1 MRAIVVYGVG
11 AVALVGLGIGSLF
24 IGGGTSTNSNPSQS
38 AAVAKSESAP
48 IEATAA
54 LAPANKAQV
63 TAQAP
68 AVQPPQPTPMPWVAE
83 TPCQT
88 TGALGV
94 SRVVE
99 IDTSG
104 GPGFG
109 FQHFKA
115 YDFLN
120 PGEVVFT
127 FDDGPWPGNTPAVLA
142 ALAAQCTKATFFS
155 IGKHAIWHPEIL
167 KLVAAAGHTVGS
179 HTWSHADLSKKTPD
193 EAKDEIEK
201 GISAVHAAL
210 GGPLAPFFRFPD
222 LRQPPEM
229 ISYLEGRNIAMFS
242 TDVDSFDF
250 KIHKPDQ
257 IITSVM
263 TKLKKQGKGIILM
276 HDFQHGTAQALPQLL
291 AELKAGGFKVVQL
304 RPKSAVETLAEYDAM
319 MSQEIKGG
327 TANAKPTASV
337 VRTVSDGN

>member
-1 MRAIVVYGVG
+1 MRAIVVYGVS

-24 IGGGTSTNSNPSQS
+24 IGGGKSTNTDA
-38 AAVAKSESAP
+38 AAVAAKPQPAP
-48 IEATAA
+48 VEATAA
-54 LAPANKAQV
+54 LAPPGKMQV
-63 TAQAP
+63 MAQAP
-68 AVQPPQPTPMPWVAE
+68 AVQPPQPTPMPRVAE
-83 TPCQT
+83 APCQT
-88 TGALGV
+88 PGALGV
-94 SRVVE
+94 GRVVE

-120 PGEVVFT
+120 AGEVVLT

-167 KLVAAAGHTVGS
+167 KQVAAAGHTVGS

-193 EAKDEIEK
+193 EGKDEIEK
-201 GISAVHAAL
+201 GISAVRAAL
-210 GGPLAPFFRFPD
+210 GGPIAPFFRFPT
-222 LRQPPEM
+222 LRQTPEM
-229 ISYLEGRNIAMFS
+229 VSYLEGRNIAMFS

-250 KIHKPDQ
+250 KIHKEDQ
-257 IITSVM
+257 LITSVM
-263 TKLKKQGKGIILM
+263 SKLKKQGKGIILM

-291 AELKAGGFKVVQL
+291 ADLKAGLFKIVHL
-304 RPKSAVETLAEYDAM
+304 RPKSVAETLPEYDAM

-327 TANAKPTASV
+327 TANAKPTNSV
-337 VRTVSDGN
+337 VRTVSD

>member
-24 IGGGTSTNSNPSQS
+24 IGGGTSTSSNAPQT
-38 AAVAKSESAP
+38 AAVAKPEAAP
-48 IEATAA
+48 VEATAA
-54 LAPANKAQV
+54 VAPP
-63 TAQAP
+63 TAQALAP
-68 AVQPPQPTPMPWVAE
+68 VPPQPTPMPRVAE
-83 TPCQT
+83 APCQNP
-88 TGALGV
+88 GALGV
-94 SRVVE
+94 ARVVE
-99 IDTSG
+99 IDTGG

-167 KLVAAAGHTVGS
+167 KQVAAAGHTIGS

-210 GGPLAPFFRFPD
+210 GGPFAPFFRFPD
-222 LRQPPEM
+222 LRQPPEV

-250 KIHKPDQ
+250 KIHKEDQ
-257 IITSVM
+257 LINSVM

-291 AELKAGGFKVVQL
+291 ADLKAGGFKVVHL
-304 RPKSAVETLAEYDAM
+304 IPKSAVETLPEYDAM

-327 TANAKPTASV
+327 TANAKPTNSV

>member
-24 IGGGTSTNSNPSQS
+24 IGGAKSTNTNPPP
-38 AAVAKSESAP
+38 AAAAAKPNPAP
-48 IEATAA
+48 VEATAA
-54 LAPANKAQV
+54 LAPANKVQV
-63 TAQAP
+63 MAQAP
-68 AVQPPQPTPMPWVAE
+68 AIQPPQPTPMPRVAE
-83 TPCQT
+83 APCQNPS
-88 TGALGV
+88 ALGV
-94 SRVVE
+94 ERVVE

-167 KLVAAAGHTVGS
+167 KQVAAAGHTVGS

-193 EAKDEIEK
+193 EAKEEIEK

-210 GGPLAPFFRFPD
+210 GAPLAPFFRFPD

-229 ISYLEGRNIAMFS
+229 ISYLESRNIAMFS

-250 KIHKPDQ
+250 KIHKEDQ
-257 IITSVM
+257 LIASVM

-276 HDFQHGTAQALPQLL
+276 HDFQRGTAQALPQLL
-291 AELKAGGFKVVQL
+291 ADIKAAGFKVVQL
-304 RPKSAVETLAEYDAM
+304 RPKSAVETLPQYDAM
-319 MSQEIKGG
+319 MSQEIKGAS
-327 TANAKPTASV
+327 ANAKPTSSV
-337 VRTVSDGN
+337 VRTVSEGN

>member
-1 MRAIVVYGVG
+1 MRAIVVYGVS

-24 IGGGTSTNSNPSQS
+24 IGGGKSTNTDP
-38 AAVAKSESAP
+38 AAVAAKPQPAP
-48 IEATAA
+48 VEATAA
-54 LAPANKAQV
+54 LAPPGKMQV
-63 TAQAP
+63 MAQAP
-68 AVQPPQPTPMPWVAE
+68 AVQPPQPTPMPRVAE
-83 TPCQT
+83 APCQT
-88 TGALGV
+88 PGALGV
-94 SRVVE
+94 GRVVE

-120 PGEVVFT
+120 AGEVVLT

-155 IGKHAIWHPEIL
+155 IGKHAVWHPEIL
-167 KLVAAAGHTVGS
+167 KQVAAAGHTVGS

-193 EAKDEIEK
+193 EGKEEIEK
-201 GISAVHAAL
+201 GISGVRAAL
-210 GGPLAPFFRFPD
+210 GGPIAPFFRFPT
-222 LRQPPEM
+222 LRQTPEM
-229 ISYLEGRNIAMFS
+229 VSYLEGRNIAMFS

-250 KIHKPDQ
+250 KIHKEDQ
-257 IITSVM
+257 LITSVM
-263 TKLKKQGKGIILM
+263 SKLKKQGKGIILV

-291 AELKAGGFKVVQL
+291 ADLKAGGFKIVHL
-304 RPKSAVETLAEYDAM
+304 RPKSVAETLPQYDAM

-327 TANAKPTASV
+327 TANAKPTNSV
-337 VRTVSDGN
+337 VRTVSE

>member
-1 MRAIVVYGVG
+1 MRAIVVYGVS

-24 IGGGTSTNSNPSQS
+24 IGGSKSTAPDVSQT
-38 AAVAKSESAP
+38 AAAAKTGP
-48 IEATAA
+48 VEATAA
-54 LAPANKAQV
+54 LAPASKVQV
-63 TAQAP
+63 MAQAP
-68 AVQPPQPTPMPWVAE
+68 AVQPPQPTPMPRLAE
-83 TPCQT
+83 APCQNP
-88 TGALGV
+88 GALGV
-94 SRVVE
+94 ARVVE

-167 KLVAAAGHTVGS
+167 KQVAAAGHTVGS
-179 HTWSHADLSKKTPD
+179 HTWSHADLSKKTPE

-201 GISAVHAAL
+201 GMSAVHAAL
-210 GGPLAPFFRFPD
+210 GGPVAPFFRFPT
-222 LRQPPEM
+222 LRQPQEM
-229 ISYLEGRNIAMFS
+229 VTYLEGRNIAMFS

-250 KIHKPDQ
+250 KIHKEDQ
-257 IITSVM
+257 LITSVM
-263 TKLKKQGKGIILM
+263 SKLKKQGKGIILM
-276 HDFQHGTAQALPQLL
+276 HDFQHGTAQALPQIL
-291 AELKAGGFKVVQL
+291 ADLKAAGFKVVHL
-304 RPKSAVETLAEYDAM
+304 RPKSAAETLPEYDAM

-327 TANAKPTASV
+327 TANAKPTNSV
-337 VRTVSDGN
+337 VRTVEGN

>member
-1 MRAIVVYGVG
+1 MRAIVVYGVS

-24 IGGGTSTNSNPSQS
+24 IGGGKSTNTDP
-38 AAVAKSESAP
+38 AAVAAKPQPAP
-48 IEATAA
+48 VEATAA
-54 LAPANKAQV
+54 LAPPGKMQV
-63 TAQAP
+63 MAQAP
-68 AVQPPQPTPMPWVAE
+68 AVQPPQPTPMPRVAE
-83 TPCQT
+83 APCQT
-88 TGALGV
+88 PGALGV
-94 SRVVE
+94 GRVVE

-120 PGEVVFT
+120 AGEVVLT

-155 IGKHAIWHPEIL
+155 IGKHAVWHPEIL
-167 KLVAAAGHTVGS
+167 KQVAAAGHTVGS

-193 EAKDEIEK
+193 EGKDEIEK
-201 GISAVHAAL
+201 GISAVRAAL
-210 GGPLAPFFRFPD
+210 GGPIAPFFRFPT
-222 LRQPPEM
+222 LRQTPEM
-229 ISYLEGRNIAMFS
+229 VSYLEGRNIAMFS

-250 KIHKPDQ
+250 KIHKEDQ
-257 IITSVM
+257 LITSVM
-263 TKLKKQGKGIILM
+263 SKLKKQGKGIILV

-291 AELKAGGFKVVQL
+291 ADLKAGGFKIVHL
-304 RPKSAVETLAEYDAM
+304 RPKSVAETLPQYDAM

-337 VRTVSDGN
+337 VRTVSEGN

>member
-1 MRAIVVYGVG
+1 MRAIVVYGVS

-24 IGGGTSTNSNPSQS
+24 IGGGKSTAPTAPQT
-38 AAVAKSESAP
+38 AAAAKTQPAP
-48 IEATAA
+48 VEATAA
-54 LAPANKAQV
+54 LAPSSKVQV
-63 TAQAP
+63 MAQAP
-68 AVQPPQPTPMPWVAE
+68 AVQPMPMPRVAE
-83 TPCQT
+83 APCQNP
-88 TGALGV
+88 GALGV
-94 SRVVE
+94 ARVVE

-142 ALAAQCTKATFFS
+142 ALAAQCTKGTFFS

-167 KLVAAAGHTVGS
+167 KQVAAAGHTVGS

-201 GISAVHAAL
+201 GLSAVHAAL
-210 GGPLAPFFRFPD
+210 GGPVAPFFRFPE

-229 ISYLEGRNIAMFS
+229 ISYLESRNIAMFS

-250 KIHKPDQ
+250 KIHKEDKL
-257 IITSVM
+257 IESVM

-276 HDFQHGTAQALPQLL
+276 HDFQRSTAQALPQLL
-291 AELKAGGFKVVQL
+291 ADLKAAGFKVVQL
-304 RPKSAVETLAEYDAM
+304 RPKSVAETLPQYDAM

-327 TANAKPTASV
+327 TANAKPTNSV
-337 VRTVSDGN
+337 VRTVSEGN

>member
-1 MRAIVVYGVG
+1 MRAIVVYGVS

-24 IGGGTSTNSNPSQS
+24 IGGGKSTDTNP
-38 AAVAKSESAP
+38 AAVAAKPQPAP
-48 IEATAA
+48 VEATAA
-54 LAPANKAQV
+54 LAPSSKVQV
-63 TAQAP
+63 AAQAP
-68 AVQPPQPTPMPWVAE
+68 AVQVPQSTPMPRVAE
-83 TPCQT
+83 APCKNP
-88 TGALGV
+88 GALGV
-94 SRVVE
+94 ARVVE

-120 PGEVVFT
+120 AGEVVLT

-155 IGKHAIWHPEIL
+155 IGKHAVWHPEIL
-167 KLVAAAGHTVGS
+167 KQVAAAGHTVGS

-193 EAKDEIEK
+193 EGKEEIEK
-201 GISAVHAAL
+201 GISGVRAAL
-210 GGPLAPFFRFPD
+210 GGPIAPFFRFPT

-229 ISYLEGRNIAMFS
+229 VSYLEGRNIAMFS

-250 KIHKPDQ
+250 KIHKEDQ
-257 IITSVM
+257 LITSVM
-263 TKLKKQGKGIILM
+263 SKLKKQGKGIVLM

-291 AELKAGGFKVVQL
+291 ADLKAGGFKVVHL
-304 RPKSAVETLAEYDAM
+304 RPKSAAETLPQYDAM

-327 TANAKPTASV
+327 TANAKPTNSV
-337 VRTVSDGN
+337 VRTVSE

>member
-1 MRAIVVYGVG
+1 MRAIVVYGVS

-24 IGGGTSTNSNPSQS
+24 IGGGKSTAPTAPQT
-38 AAVAKSESAP
+38 AAAAKPAP
-48 IEATAA
+48 VEATAA
-54 LAPANKAQV
+54 LAPASKVQV
-63 TAQAP
+63 MAQAP
-68 AVQPPQPTPMPWVAE
+68 AIQPPPPMPRVAE
-83 TPCQT
+83 APCQT
-88 TGALGV
+88 PGALGV
-94 SRVVE
+94 ERVVE

-120 PGEVVFT
+120 PGEVVLT

-142 ALAAQCTKATFFS
+142 ALAAQCTKGTFFS

-167 KLVAAAGHTVGS
+167 KQVAAAGHTVGS

-210 GGPLAPFFRFPD
+210 GAPLAPFFRFPD

-257 IITSVM
+257 IVSSVM

-276 HDFQHGTAQALPQLL
+276 HDFQRGTAQALPQLL

-304 RPKSAVETLAEYDAM
+304 RPKSAVETLPEYDAM

-327 TANAKPTASV
+327 TANAKPTNSV
-337 VRTVSDGN
+337 VRTVSEAN

>member
-1 MRAIVVYGVG
+1 MRAIVVYGVS

-24 IGGGTSTNSNPSQS
+24 IGGGKSTAPTAPQTAT
-38 AAVAKSESAP
+38 AAKPAP
-48 IEATAA
+48 VEATAA
-54 LAPANKAQV
+54 LAPASKVQV
-63 TAQAP
+63 MAQAP
-68 AVQPPQPTPMPWVAE
+68 AIQPPPSMPRVAE
-83 TPCQT
+83 APCQT
-88 TGALGV
+88 PGALGV
-94 SRVVE
+94 ERVVE

-120 PGEVVFT
+120 PGEVVLT

-142 ALAAQCTKATFFS
+142 ALAAQCTKGTFFS

-167 KLVAAAGHTVGS
+167 KQVAAAGHTVGS

-210 GGPLAPFFRFPD
+210 GAPLAPFFRFPD

-257 IITSVM
+257 IVSSVM

-276 HDFQHGTAQALPQLL
+276 HDFQRGTAQALPQLL

-304 RPKSAVETLAEYDAM
+304 RPKSAVETLPEYDAM

-327 TANAKPTASV
+327 TANAKPTNSV
-337 VRTVSDGN
+337 VRTVSEAN

>member
-1 MRAIVVYGVG
+1 MRAIVVYGVS

-24 IGGGTSTNSNPSQS
+24 IGGGKSTAPGVSQT
-38 AAVAKSESAP
+38 AAAAKPAP
-48 IEATAA
+48 VEATAA
-54 LAPANKAQV
+54 LAPASKVQV
-63 TAQAP
+63 MAQAP
-68 AVQPPQPTPMPWVAE
+68 AVQPPQPTPMPRVAE
-83 TPCQT
+83 APCQNP
-88 TGALGV
+88 GALGV
-94 SRVVE
+94 ARVVE

-142 ALAAQCTKATFFS
+142 ALAAQCTKGTFFS

-167 KLVAAAGHTVGS
+167 KQVAAAGHTVGS

-193 EAKDEIEK
+193 EAKDAIEK
-201 GISAVHAAL
+201 GLSAVHAAL
-210 GGPLAPFFRFPD
+210 GGPVAPFFRFPE

-242 TDVDSFDF
+242 TDIDSFDF
-250 KIHKPDQ
+250 KIHKEDKL
-257 IITSVM
+257 IESVM

-276 HDFQHGTAQALPQLL
+276 HDFQRSTAQALPQLL
-291 AELKAGGFKVVQL
+291 ADLKAASFKVVQL
-304 RPKSAVETLAEYDAM
+304 RPKSVAETLPQYDAM

-327 TANAKPTASV
+327 TANAKPTNSV
-337 VRTVSDGN
+337 VRTVSEGN

>member
-1 MRAIVVYGVG
+1 MRAIVVYGVS

-24 IGGGTSTNSNPSQS
+24 IGGGKSTNTDP
-38 AAVAKSESAP
+38 AAVAAKPAP
-48 IEATAA
+48 VEATAA
-54 LAPANKAQV
+54 LAPSSKVQV

-68 AVQPPQPTPMPWVAE
+68 AVQPPQPAPMPRVAE
-83 TPCQT
+83 APCQT
-88 TGALGV
+88 PGALGV
-94 SRVVE
+94 GRVVE

-120 PGEVVFT
+120 AGEVVLT

-167 KLVAAAGHTVGS
+167 KQVAAAGHTVGS

-193 EAKDEIEK
+193 EGKDEIEK
-201 GISAVHAAL
+201 GISAVRAAL
-210 GGPLAPFFRFPD
+210 GGPIAPFFRFPT
-222 LRQPPEM
+222 LRQTPEM
-229 ISYLEGRNIAMFS
+229 VSYLEGRNIAMFS

-250 KIHKPDQ
+250 KIHKEDQ
-257 IITSVM
+257 LITSVM
-263 TKLKKQGKGIILM
+263 SKLKKQGKGIILM

-291 AELKAGGFKVVQL
+291 ADLKAGGFKIVHL
-304 RPKSAVETLAEYDAM
+304 RPKSVAETLPQYDAM

-327 TANAKPTASV
+327 TANAKPTNSV
-337 VRTVSDGN
+337 VRTVSE

>member
-1 MRAIVVYGVG
+1 MRAIVVYGVS

-24 IGGGTSTNSNPSQS
+24 IGGGKSTAPTAPQT
-38 AAVAKSESAP
+38 AAAAKPAP
-48 IEATAA
+48 VEATAA
-54 LAPANKAQV
+54 LAPASKVQV
-63 TAQAP
+63 MAQAP
-68 AVQPPQPTPMPWVAE
+68 AIQPPPSMPRVAE
-83 TPCQT
+83 APCQT
-88 TGALGV
+88 PGALGV
-94 SRVVE
+94 ERVVE

-120 PGEVVFT
+120 PGEVVLT

-142 ALAAQCTKATFFS
+142 ALAAQCTKGTFFS

-167 KLVAAAGHTVGS
+167 KQVAAAGHTVGS

-210 GGPLAPFFRFPD
+210 GAPLAPFFRFPD

-257 IITSVM
+257 IVSSVM

-276 HDFQHGTAQALPQLL
+276 HDFQRGTAQALPQLL

-304 RPKSAVETLAEYDAM
+304 RPKSAVETLPEYDAM

-327 TANAKPTASV
+327 TANAKPTNSV
-337 VRTVSDGN
+337 VRTVSEAN

>member
-1 MRAIVVYGVG
+1 MRAIVVYGLG
-11 AVALVGLGIGSLF
+11 AVVLVGLGVGSLF
-24 IGGGTSTNSNPSQS
+24 IGGGQSTSSKPAET
-38 AAVAKSESAP
+38 AAAAKQGAP
-48 IEATAA
+48 VEATAA
-54 LAPANKAQV
+54 LAPASKVQV
-63 TAQAP
+63 MAQAP
-68 AVQPPQPTPMPWVAE
+68 TPVPQSTPMPRVAE

-88 TGALGV
+88 PGALGV
-94 SRVVE
+94 ARVVE
-99 IDTSG
+99 IDTNG

-120 PGEVVFT
+120 AGEVVLT

-167 KLVAAAGHTVGS
+167 KQVAAAGQTIGS

-193 EAKDEIEK
+193 EAKEEIEK

-210 GGPLAPFFRFPD
+210 GGPLAPFFRFPT

-250 KIHKPDQ
+250 KIHKEDQ
-257 IITSVM
+257 LITSVM
-263 TKLKKQGKGIILM
+263 GKLKKQGKGIILM
-276 HDFQHGTAQALPQLL
+276 HDFQHGTAQALPQIL
-291 AELKAGGFKVVQL
+291 ADLKAGGFKVVHL
-304 RPKSAVETLAEYDAM
+304 IPKSAVETLPEYDAM

-327 TANAKPTASV
+327 TANARPTNSV
-337 VRTVSDGN
+337 VRTVSEGN

>member
-1 MRAIVVYGVG
+1 MRAIVVYGVS
-11 AVALVGLGIGSLF
+11 AVALIGLGIGSLF
-24 IGGGTSTNSNPSQS
+24 IGGGQSTNAPQTAAAKPAA
-38 AAVAKSESAP
+38 AAV
-48 IEATAA
+48 EATAA
-54 LAPANKAQV
+54 LAPAAKVQV
-63 TAQAP
+63 MAQAP
-68 AVQPPQPTPMPWVAE
+68 AVQPPQPTPMPRVAE
-83 TPCQT
+83 APCQNP
-88 TGALGV
+88 GALGV
-94 SRVVE
+94 ARVVE

-142 ALAAQCTKATFFS
+142 ALAAQCTKGTFFS

-167 KLVAAAGHTVGS
+167 KQVAAAGHTVGS

-210 GGPLAPFFRFPD
+210 GGPVAPFFRFPD

-257 IITSVM
+257 IVTSVM
-263 TKLKKQGKGIILM
+263 AKLKKQGKGIILM

-291 AELKAGGFKVVQL
+291 AELKTGGFKVVQL
-304 RPKSAVETLAEYDAM
+304 RPKSQVETLPEYDAM

-327 TANAKPTASV
+327 TANAKPTNSV
-337 VRTVSDGN
+337 VRTVSEGN

>member
-1 MRAIVVYGVG
+1 MRAIVVYGVS

-24 IGGGTSTNSNPSQS
+24 IGGGKSTAPTAPQT
-38 AAVAKSESAP
+38 AAAAKSQP
-48 IEATAA
+48 VEATAA
-54 LAPANKAQV
+54 LATSGKVQV
-63 TAQAP
+63 MAQAP
-68 AVQPPQPTPMPWVAE
+68 AIQPPQPSPMPRVAE
-83 TPCQT
+83 APCQT
-88 TGALGV
+88 RGALGV
-94 SRVVE
+94 ERVVE

-142 ALAAQCTKATFFS
+142 ALAAQCTKGTFFS

-167 KLVAAAGHTVGS
+167 KQVAAAGHTVGS
-179 HTWSHADLSKKTPD
+179 HTWSHADLAKKTPD

-201 GISAVHAAL
+201 GLSAVHAAL
-210 GGPLAPFFRFPD
+210 GGPVAPFFRFPE

-242 TDVDSFDF
+242 TDINSFDF
-250 KIHKPDQ
+250 KIHKEDKL
-257 IITSVM
+257 IESVM
-263 TKLKKQGKGIILM
+263 TKLKKQGKGILLM
-276 HDFQHGTAQALPQLL
+276 HDFQRSTAQALPQLL
-291 AELKAGGFKVVQL
+291 ADLKAAGFKVVHL
-304 RPKSAVETLAEYDAM
+304 RPKSVAETLPQYDAM

-327 TANAKPTASV
+327 TANAKPTNSV
-337 VRTVSDGN
+337 VRTVSEGN

>member
-24 IGGGTSTNSNPSQS
+24 IGGGTSTNSNPAP
-38 AAVAKSESAP
+38 AAAAARPQPAP
-48 IEATAA
+48 VEATAA
-54 LAPANKAQV
+54 LAPANKVQV
-63 TAQAP
+63 MAQAP
-68 AVQPPQPTPMPWVAE
+68 AVQPSQPMPQVAE
-83 TPCQT
+83 APCQT
-88 TGALGV
+88 PGALGV
-94 SRVVE
+94 GRVVE
-99 IDTSG
+99 IDTNG

-120 PGEVVFT
+120 PGEVVLT

-142 ALAAQCTKATFFS
+142 ALAAQCTKGTFFS

-167 KLVAAAGHTVGS
+167 KQVAAAGHTVGS

-201 GISAVHAAL
+201 GLSAVHAAL
-210 GGPLAPFFRFPD
+210 GGPVAPFFRFPE
-222 LRQPPEM
+222 LRQPPEI

-242 TDVDSFDF
+242 TDIDSFDF
-250 KIHKPDQ
+250 KIHKEDQ
-257 IITSVM
+257 LINSVM

-276 HDFQHGTAQALPQLL
+276 HDFQRGTAQALPQIL
-291 AELKAGGFKVVQL
+291 ADLKAAGFKVVHL
-304 RPKSAVETLAEYDAM
+304 RPKSVAETLPEYDAM

-327 TANAKPTASV
+327 TANAKPTNSV
-337 VRTVSDGN
+337 VRTVSEGN